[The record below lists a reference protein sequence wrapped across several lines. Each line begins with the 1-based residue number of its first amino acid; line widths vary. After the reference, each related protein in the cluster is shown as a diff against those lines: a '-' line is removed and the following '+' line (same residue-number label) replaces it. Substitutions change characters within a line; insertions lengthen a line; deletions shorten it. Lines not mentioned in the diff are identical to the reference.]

1 MNFVNRYQQR
11 VDRRCPWANDSCV
24 RATVY
29 PRSPRE
35 KMAGWVYLPRLIDK
49 IRLSEAGQLHEDYQP
64 NFLHKGF
71 DAKWLEKAGLDAEEF
86 VDVVKASATDGQ
98 VCDWVRENVEADES
112 TKEIFNDAVLN
123 YGADETN
130 SELRERL
137 ATRKAEAGMGDRD
150 DIQCFVDFI
159 DADERR
165 L

>member
-1 MNFVNRYQQR
+1 M
-11 VDRRCPWANDSCV
+11 
-24 RATVY
+24 Y

-35 KMAGWVYLPRLIDK
+35 KMAGWAYLPRFIDK

-71 DAKWLEKAGLDAEEF
+71 DAKWLEKSGLEADEF
-86 VDVVKASATDGQ
+86 VGVVKAAATDGQ
-98 VCDWVRENVEADES
+98 VCDWIRENVEADDS
-112 TKEIFNDAVLN
+112 TKELFNDAVLN

-137 ATRKAEAGMGDRD
+137 ATRKTEAGMGDRD

-159 DADERR
+159 DADEGR